1 MIFIKENWQIILLV
15 CLPVTYFMIRD
26 LIIGFKTKKKL
37 EQQKKSLIESEKK
50 LEALTKKMEANKK
63 MLLESL
69 LELDVKSVL
78 IEHELREATKNQ
90 ETKPNVQ
97 ESPE

>member
-1 MIFIKENWQIILLV
+1 MMFIKENWQIILLV

-26 LIIGFKTKKKL
+26 LIIGLKTKKKL
-37 EQQKKSLIESEKK
+37 EQQKKALIESEKK
-50 LEALTKKMEANKK
+50 LEMLTQKMEANKK

-78 IEHELREATKNQ
+78 IEHELKQAAKNQ
-90 ETKPNVQ
+90 ATPPT
-97 ESPE
+97 SPGTPE